1 MTEKQKKEVERVC
14 GKDFEQNDIPAIWRK
29 EEELAEIER
38 MIDNLCD
45 EARQEELE
53 KKEQDFLNA
62 L

>member
-29 EEELAEIER
+29 EELAKER

>member
-1 MTEKQKKEVERVC
+1 MTKKQKIEVERVC
-14 GKDFEQNDIPAIWRK
+14 GKDFKQNDIPAIWRK
-29 EEELAEIER
+29 EELVKER

-53 KKEQDFLNA
+53 EKEQDFLNA